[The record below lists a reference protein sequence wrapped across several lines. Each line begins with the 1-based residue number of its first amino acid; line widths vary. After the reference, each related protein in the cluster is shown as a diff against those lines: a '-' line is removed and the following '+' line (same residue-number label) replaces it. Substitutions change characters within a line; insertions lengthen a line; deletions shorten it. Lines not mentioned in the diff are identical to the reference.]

1 MNKRP
6 NILFIFSDD
15 HALQA
20 ISAYGGPLAK
30 IAPTPSIDRLA
41 SEGVLFRNSFC
52 ANSICGPSRACVLTG
67 THSHVNGFVDN
78 ENCRF
83 DGSQDTFPKRLQA
96 AGYQTALV
104 GKWHLIS
111 DPTGFDHWEVL
122 PGQGNYYNP
131 DFLLPGK
138 RRQRVEGHV
147 TDITTG
153 KALDWLKTKRD
164 PSRPFLLMCQHKAP
178 HRNWMPAPQ
187 HLELFRG
194 VRFPEPST
202 LFDDWSGRSELLRT
216 NRMRVSDDLTW
227 MSDLKLPS
235 VPVGTSPEGA
245 NVELARM
252 TSSQRSRWEATIGA
266 EAKEF
271 LRRVD
276 SGAVSG
282 KELVRAKLQRYLAD
296 YLRCVRGVDDSVG
309 HLLDHLDSTGLAD
322 NTIVVYASDQG
333 FYLGEH
339 GWYDKRWIFEE
350 SLKMPLVVRWPGK
363 TTPGRLQD
371 ALVQNIDYAPTFLEA
386 AGLRIPERMQGRSLL
401 PLLNGSEP
409 RNWRDAVYYRY
420 TGERTHSVPAHDGI
434 RTRRHKLVRFTQTG
448 EWNLFD
454 LTIDRNEMRSV
465 HDVPAYRA
473 TLGAMRET
481 YQRLRSR
488 YNVPNDP
495 IVSEAPPSGR

>member
-1 MNKRP
+1 MKQRP

-41 SEGVLFRNSFC
+41 KEGVLFQNSFC

-83 DGSQDTFPKRLQA
+83 DGSQDTFPKRLRA
-96 AGYQTALV
+96 SGYQTALV
-104 GKWHLIS
+104 GKWHLVS
-111 DPTGFDHWEVL
+111 DPTGFDHWEIL

-131 DFLLPGK
+131 DFLLSGG

-147 TDITTG
+147 TDITTR
-153 KALDWLKTKRD
+153 KAIGWMETQRD

-178 HRNWMPAPQ
+178 HRNWMAAPE

-194 VRFPEPST
+194 VRFPEPAT
-202 LFDDWSGRSELLRT
+202 LFDDWAGRSELLRT
-216 NRMRVSDDLTW
+216 NRMRISDDLTW
-227 MSDLKLPS
+227 VSDLKMPS
-235 VPVGTSPEGA
+235 VPSGNPKEGP

-252 TSSQRSRWEATIGA
+252 TVRQRERWESTVGA
-266 EAKEF
+266 EGRDF
-271 LRRVD
+271 LSRVE
-276 SGAVSG
+276 SG
-282 KELVRAKLQRYLAD
+282 KLSGKDLVRAKLQRYLAD

-309 HLLDHLDSTGLAD
+309 QLLDYLDRSGLAE

-350 SLKMPLVVRWPGK
+350 SLKMPLLIRWPGR
-363 TTPGRLQD
+363 TTAGRRQE

-386 AGLRIPERMQGRSLL
+386 AGLPVPERMQGKSLL
-401 PLLNGSEP
+401 GLLSGREP
-409 RNWRDAVYYRY
+409 RGWRDAVYYRY

-434 RTRRHKLVRFTQTG
+434 RTRRHKLVRFTQSG

-454 LTIDRNEMRSV
+454 LRADPHELRSI
-465 HDVPAYRA
+465 HDEPAYRA
-473 TLGAMRET
+473 TLNSMKQIYEG
-481 YQRLRSR
+481 LRRR

-495 IVSEAPPSGR
+495 VVSGSNPSRF